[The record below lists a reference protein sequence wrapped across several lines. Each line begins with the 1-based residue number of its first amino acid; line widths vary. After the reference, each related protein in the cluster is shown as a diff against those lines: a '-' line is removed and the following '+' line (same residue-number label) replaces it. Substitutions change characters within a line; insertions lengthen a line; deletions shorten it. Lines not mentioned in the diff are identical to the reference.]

1 MFDTSITFTKK
12 KAMFSLIGRTIRVQS
27 RTEITLQKLLSPQIR
42 SLFIQTQETPNENA
56 LKFIPSGAVL
66 LPSPKAPTVEVDGIK
81 DALDKSELAFKLL
94 SLNNRCISSVLLGYD
109 FLTVVKK
116 TDGEMKDNKKVPD
129 WSVLKPQIFS
139 IMTEHLTMGRPVLT
153 DKYYDYIAGKMADQN
168 RKEEEERDAEELE
181 EEDEEIDP
189 NDEVV
194 ELVKEMLV
202 TRIQPAIQEDGGDIK
217 FLKWD
222 GETGTV
228 YLRLIGACKSCSSSE
243 ITLKN
248 GIEEMLKYYIDEV
261 KSVEQV
267 NEEVL
272 SEDSDP
278 SSQELAEQPKNF
290 KNEKLDDV
298 PPSL

>member
-1 MFDTSITFTKK
+1 
-12 KAMFSLIGRTIRVQS
+12 MFSLIGRTIRVQS
-27 RTEITLQKLLSPQIR
+27 RREITFQKLLSSQIR

-81 DALDKSELAFKLL
+81 DALEKSELAFKLL
-94 SLNNRCISSVLLGYD
+94 SLNNRCISSVLLGYN

-168 RKEEEERDAEELE
+168 HAEELE

-267 NEEVL
+267 DEEAL

-278 SSQELAEQPKNF
+278 SQGFAEQPKNF
-290 KNEKLDDV
+290 KNAKLDDV

>member
-1 MFDTSITFTKK
+1 
-12 KAMFSLIGRTIRVQS
+12 MFSTVSRTIRVQAHQS
-27 RTEITLQKLLSPQIR
+27 ASLLKLLSPQIR
-42 SLFIQTQETPNENA
+42 SLFIQTQNTPNENA

-66 LPSPKAPTVEVDGIK
+66 LPSPKAPTVEVNGIK
-81 DALDKSELAFKLL
+81 DALEKSELAFKLL
-94 SLNNRCISSVLLGYD
+94 SLNNRCISSVLLGYN

-116 TDGEMKDNKKVPD
+116 TDVEMKENKKVPD

-153 DKYYDYIAGKMADQN
+153 DKYYDYIAGKMADINQ
-168 RKEEEERDAEELE
+168 KEEEEREAAEEE
-181 EEDEEIDP
+181 EGEDADVDVDP

-194 ELVKEMLV
+194 ELVKEMLE

-217 FLKWD
+217 FMRWD

-261 KSVEQV
+261 KNVEQV
-267 NEEVL
+267 DDEIPSRDN
-272 SEDSDP
+272 DP
-278 SSQELAEQPKNF
+278 SQDFAEHSKGI
-290 KNEKLDDV
+290 KEEKLDDV